1 LKLFFQEKT
10 RTGFPAI
17 VGNQDGSAIVI
28 ALVVLAA
35 VTVIGVT
42 SSNISIT
49 ELFVSGNDVVKK
61 ASFFNSDAGVF
72 VAPKVISRSIDDRQT
87 PAALSPPFTFVDT
100 GDDNTSGDRSFYREL
115 AGYEDHDADADVTFQ
130 NDGVF
135 DTEVDVERLGSFTL
149 AGGGAE
155 FGSGVEG
162 HGTSLKGIRFL
173 MTSTGRAQKNAETQI
188 EARYL
193 KVLGTAGGL

>member
-1 LKLFFQEKT
+1 LKFFFQNKPKK
-10 RTGFPAI
+10 GFPTL
-17 VGNQDGSAIVI
+17 VGNQNGSAIVI

-49 ELFVSGNDVVKK
+49 ELFISGNDVVKK

-72 VAPKVISRSIDDRQT
+72 IVPKVISRSIDERQT
-87 PAALSPPFTFVDT
+87 PVALSPPFTFVDT
-100 GDDNTSGDRSFYREL
+100 GDDNTPGDRSFYREL

-130 NDGVF
+130 NDGIF

-162 HGTSLKGIRFL
+162 HGTALKGIRFS